1 MDNFKGI
8 ILVTLSQ
15 DRIYPQL
22 LEQLREAGEGRDII
36 ISSDKAEIEKIA
48 DRVEIVIGFVPWGLL
63 LNMPHLGWVQL
74 WSAGA
79 DGLQAYPGLKDLPFI
94 LTNTAGMHKHQIAEH
109 IFGLILAW
117 NRFLPRAFAAQ
128 KQHEWLR
135 LEDGNVSVLSG
146 KTMLILGFGAIGGQ
160 TAQAALA
167 FGMSV
172 IGIRRSNTQSGWE
185 QGVRLEPPAK
195 LRELLPQSDIVVNIL
210 PHTQETTNIF
220 GKAEFAAMKR
230 TALYVNLGRGAT
242 TDEDAMIEALKNKTI
257 AGALLD
263 VTRQEPLPPA
273 SPLWDMENVILT
285 SHYGGM
291 HPDYSALAG
300 EITLDNLKRYLKG
313 EPLTHIVDKAAGY

>member
-1 MDNFKGI
+1 MDNFKGT

-15 DRIYPQL
+15 DRICPQL
-22 LEQLREAGEGRDII
+22 LEQLREIGEGRDIL
-36 ISSDKAEIEKIA
+36 ISSDKAEIEKISG
-48 DRVEIVIGFVPWGLL
+48 RVEIAVGFVPWEMLL
-63 LNMPHLGWVQL
+63 RMPRLGWVQL

-79 DGLQAYPGLKDLPFI
+79 DGLQAYPGLKEMPFI
-94 LTNTAGMHKHQIAEH
+94 LTNTSGIHKQQITEH

-117 NRFLPRAFAAQ
+117 NRFFPQAFAAQ
-128 KQHEWLR
+128 KRHEWLR
-135 LEDGNVSVLSG
+135 LEDGSVSVLSG
-146 KTMLILGFGAIGGQ
+146 KTMLILGFGAIGEQ
-160 TAQAALA
+160 TARAALA

-172 IGIRRSNTQSGWE
+172 IGIRRRNTQSGWE

-195 LRELLPQSDIVVNIL
+195 LRDLLPETDIVVNIL

-220 GKAEFAAMKR
+220 GKAEFAAMKG

-242 TDEDAMIEALKNKTI
+242 TDEDAMIDALKNKAI

-263 VTRQEPLPPA
+263 VTRQEPLPPS

-300 EITLDNLKRYLKG
+300 EITLDNLKRYINN
-313 EPLTHIVDKAAGY
+313 EPLTHIVDKGAGY